1 MQPPV
6 RVVINMMHTCT
17 SHRFRPM
24 KNLATLPFFP
34 LLIGF
39 RTASGPTK
47 QGSLII
53 PLHRLALISRIDT
66 CGLTSKA
73 GCRRSRLL
81 PLVATSGW
89 ISLCTLTPT
98 RGRRTSQRRNLFLL
112 PPAANNGVGA
122 SQRFCHGQRPPRLLQ
137 ERITLTHHS
146 IRRSLLLLCP
156 LARPTAEEL
165 FGFQLQSVSALPSGA
180 SDEFSTISPSV
191 ALLLAPITVA
201 IKGPLCRHVSPV
213 SVPRWASRPLCR
225 WFGWAILHLLDA
237 LDDLCLHGVDRGC
250 WPTARISYRAA
261 LTVVSFRRHSLPLHP
276 VGACARAS
284 QSLQRQSR
292 YP

>member
-156 LARPTAEEL
+156 LAGPTAEEL
-165 FGFQLQSVSALPSGA
+165 FVFQLQVCVRAAVWRLARAAVILDSLAIGGLASRTNHSSHKRTAVSARLPC
-180 SDEFSTISPSV
+180 FCP
-191 ALLLAPITVA
+191 TV
-201 IKGPLCRHVSPV
+201 GVSPLV
-213 SVPRWASRPLCR
+213 
-225 WFGWAILHLLDA
+225 
-237 LDDLCLHGVDRGC
+237 
-250 WPTARISYRAA
+250 
-261 LTVVSFRRHSLPLHP
+261 
-276 VGACARAS
+276 
-284 QSLQRQSR
+284 
-292 YP
+292 